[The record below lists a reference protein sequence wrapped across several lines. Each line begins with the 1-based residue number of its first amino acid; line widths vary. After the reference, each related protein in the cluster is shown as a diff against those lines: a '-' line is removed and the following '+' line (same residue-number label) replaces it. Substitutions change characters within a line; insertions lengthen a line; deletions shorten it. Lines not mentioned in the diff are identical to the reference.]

1 MGKDNEVQVI
11 DNYNRGMSV
20 SKGDRIIEFSP
31 ELSQQICTE
40 MISLGTQLISETG
53 RVTIE
58 YFNTQA
64 NMYYA
69 ELNAYIGNQTL
80 KSEERKSVLKYIEKL
95 TDKYVDLINEA
106 EDLEKREQLKSAY
119 EFFADKQS
127 KLYIDSLVSDASTQ
141 IPKKTS
147 LLSELKGL
155 FVRNKK

>member
-1 MGKDNEVQVI
+1 MGKDNEIQVI
-11 DNYNRGMSV
+11 DNYNRGIRV
-20 SKGDRIIEFSP
+20 SSGDRIVEFST

-40 MISLGTQLISETG
+40 MISLGTQLISEKG
-53 RVTIE
+53 RVTVE
-58 YFNTQA
+58 YFKTQA
-64 NMYYA
+64 SMYYA

-80 KSEERKSVLKYIEKL
+80 KSEERKSILKYIEKL
-95 TDKYVDLINEA
+95 TDKYVDLINET

-127 KLYIDSLVSDASTQ
+127 KLYMGSLVTDASTQ